1 LNNALISDANKN
13 TARKPLL
20 HRQIGMK
27 LKTFLGL
34 LVGIVG
40 FLAAIFIP
48 IPGLGLAAQIT
59 LGIFILAAVFWI
71 MEPIP
76 IYATSMLVIL
86 LQIMLLSGQ
95 GFIFSVRTAPLA
107 ETSVLENGALVVPAN
122 ALGEDG
128 TLYLNNSNKT
138 LKLVVPDTVED
149 LGNGTLAVTAKGLNE
164 DSLVIDDPMHRSVTA
179 GATPYSDFYNTLASP
194 IIMLFLGGFAL
205 AAAAV
210 KFGLD
215 RGLTRVLLKPFGK
228 RPAMVCLG
236 LMLCTATLSAFM
248 SNTATTAMMMT
259 VVLPIVASISA
270 GDPFRKCVALAIPV
284 AANIGGIATPIGTPP
299 NAVAL
304 AALKEAGINISFST
318 WMVLAV
324 PFTIALLVFAWWVLL
339 TLFKPEAKQLE
350 IELAGSFD
358 KSAKAIAAYIIFAA
372 TVLLWVTE
380 KLHGISTT
388 MIAFLP
394 VAILPALGVLDKKDI
409 RGFSWEVLWL
419 VGGGIS
425 LGLSLK
431 ETGLAVWLIGLV
443 SWNTLGALGV
453 IVVFG
458 IVGYLVANLISH
470 TVAATMIMPL
480 AITVGAALAAAGDFN
495 LVASIV
501 SITAIISIAMVLPI
515 STPPNAIAMATGIIE
530 TKDMAKVGVIVGV
543 AGLVLA
549 IVCGLVYWPIIVN

>member
-1 LNNALISDANKN
+1 
-13 TARKPLL
+13 
-20 HRQIGMK
+20 M
-27 LKTFLGL
+27 
-34 LVGIVG
+34 
-40 FLAAIFIP
+40 AAIFIP
-48 IPGLGLAAQIT
+48 IPGLELPAQIT

-86 LQIMLLSGQ
+86 LQIMLLSSQ
-95 GFIFSVRTAPLA
+95 GFIFSVRSAPLA
-107 ETSVLENGALVVPAN
+107 EVQMAGDGALIVPAS
-122 ALGEDG
+122 ALGDDG
-128 TLYLNNSNKT
+128 SVYLNKSNKSLQT
-138 LKLVVPDTVED
+138 LKPESVVD
-149 LGNGTLAVTAKGLNE
+149 LGEGRVAVKGKGLNE
-164 DSLVIDDPMHRSVTA
+164 ESMVIADPSHRSITA

-259 VVLPIVASISA
+259 VVLPIVASIA
-270 GDPFRKCVALAIPV
+270 PGDPFRKCVALAIPV

-304 AALKEAGINISFST
+304 AALKEAGISISFSS
-318 WMVLAV
+318 WMVMAV
-324 PFTIALLVFAWWVLL
+324 PFTVALLVFAWWVLL
-339 TLFKPEAKQLE
+339 VLFKPQADTLE
-350 IELAGSFD
+350 IKLAGAFD
-358 KSAKAIAAYIIFAA
+358 KSPKAIAAYVIFAA

-458 IVGYLVANLISH
+458 VVGYLVANLISH

-530 TKDMAKVGVIVGV
+530 TKDMARVGVIVGV

-549 IVCGLVYWPIIVN
+549 ILCGIAYWPLIVG

>member
-1 LNNALISDANKN
+1 
-13 TARKPLL
+13 
-20 HRQIGMK
+20 MK
-27 LKTFLGL
+27 LKTLLGL
-34 LVGIVG
+34 LVGTAG
-40 FLAAIFIP
+40 LLAAIFIP
-48 IPGLGLAAQIT
+48 IPGLGLPAQIT

-86 LQIMLLSGQ
+86 LQVMLLSGQ
-95 GFIFSVRTAPLA
+95 GFIFSVRTAPLVELRVA
-107 ETSVLENGALVVPAN
+107 EDGALIVPGG

-128 TLYLNNSNKT
+128 SIFVNKSNKS
-138 LKLVVPDTVED
+138 LKVLKPEQVVD
-149 LGNGTLAVTAKGLNE
+149 LGDGNVAVRGKGLSE
-164 DSLVIDDPMHRSVTA
+164 ETMIIADPSHRSITA
-179 GATPYSDFYNTLASP
+179 GATPYSAFYNTLASP

-259 VVLPIVASISA
+259 VVLPIVASISTS
-270 GDPFRKCVALAIPV
+270 DPFRKCVALAIPV

-299 NAVAL
+299 NAIAL

-318 WMVLAV
+318 WMVMAV
-324 PFTIALLVFAWWVLL
+324 PFTVILLVFAWWVLL
-339 TLFKPEAKQLE
+339 ALFKPQAATLE
-350 IELAGSFD
+350 IKLAGSFD
-358 KSAKAIAAYIIFAA
+358 KSPKAIAAYVIFAA

-394 VAILPALGVLDKKDI
+394 VAVLPALGVLDKKDI

-419 VGGGIS
+419 VAGGIS

-443 SWNTLGALGV
+443 SWDTLGALGV

-458 IVGYLVANLISH
+458 VVGYLVANLISH
-470 TVAATMIMPL
+470 TVSATMIMPL
-480 AITVGAALAAAGDFN
+480 AITVGAALAAAGGFN

-530 TKDMAKVGVIVGV
+530 TKDMAKVGIIVGV

-549 IVCGLVYWPIIVN
+549 IVCGIAYWPLIVG

>member
-1 LNNALISDANKN
+1 
-13 TARKPLL
+13 
-20 HRQIGMK
+20 MK

-40 FLAAIFIP
+40 LLTAIFVP

-86 LQIMLLSGQ
+86 LQVMLLSGQ
-95 GFIFSVRTAPLA
+95 GFIFSVRSAPIA
-107 ETSVLENGALVVPAN
+107 ETRMAENGDLIVPASV
-122 ALGEDG
+122 LGEDG
-128 TLYLNNSNKT
+128 SLYLNKSNKS
-138 LKLVVPDTVED
+138 LKVVVPESVEE
-149 LGNGTLAVTAKGLNE
+149 LGDGTLRVKGKGLDE
-164 DSLVIDDPMHRSVTA
+164 SAQVISDPSHRSITA
-179 GATPYSDFYNTLASP
+179 GATPYSAFYNTLASP

-205 AAAAV
+205 AASAV

-215 RGLTRVLLKPFGK
+215 KGLTRVLLAPFGK

-259 VVLPIVASISA
+259 VVLPIVASISVS
-270 GDPFRKCVALAIPV
+270 DPFRKCVALAIPV

-318 WMVLAV
+318 WMVMAV

-339 TLFKPEAKQLE
+339 ALFKPEAEELE
-350 IELAGSFD
+350 IELAGDFD
-358 KSAKAIAAYIIFAA
+358 KSPKAIAAYVIFAA

-443 SWNTLGALGV
+443 SWNSLGALGV

-458 IVGYLVANLISH
+458 VVGYLVANLISH

-543 AGLVLA
+543 AGLLLA
-549 IVCGLVYWPIIVN
+549 IVFGLLYWPLLVN

>member
-1 LNNALISDANKN
+1 MN
-13 TARKPLL
+13 RKTL
-20 HRQIGMK
+20 
-27 LKTFLGL
+27 LGL
-34 LVGIVG
+34 LIGILG
-40 FLAAIFIP
+40 FVAAIVVP
-48 IPGLGLAAQIT
+48 IDGLELPAQIT
-59 LGIFILAAVFWI
+59 LGIFLLAAVFWI

-86 LQIMLLSGQ
+86 LQVMLLSSQ
-95 GFIFSVRTAPLA
+95 GFIFSVRSAPLA
-107 ETSVLENGALVVPAN
+107 ETSVSENGALVVPAS

-128 TLYLNNSNKT
+128 TVYLNKSNKS
-138 LKLVVPDTVED
+138 LKTVIPTSVED
-149 LGNGTLAVTAKGLNE
+149 LGDGTVAVTAKGLNE
-164 DSLVIDDPMHRSVTA
+164 SSMVIADPGHRSITG
-179 GATPYSDFYNTLASP
+179 GASSYSAFYNTLASP

-215 RGLTRVLLKPFGK
+215 RGLTRVLLAPFGK

-236 LMLCTATLSAFM
+236 LMICTATLSAFM

-259 VVLPIVASISA
+259 VVLPIVASIA
-270 GDPFRKCVALAIPV
+270 PGDPFRKCVALAIPV

-304 AALKEAGINISFST
+304 AALKENGINISFSS
-318 WMVLAV
+318 WMVMAV
-324 PFTIALLVFAWWVLL
+324 PFTILLLVFAWWMLL
-339 TLFKPEAKQLE
+339 VLFKPQTKELE
-350 IELAGSFD
+350 IKLDGKFD
-358 KSAKAIAAYIIFAA
+358 KSPKAIAAYVIFAA

-394 VAILPALGVLDKKDI
+394 IAILPALGVLDKKDI

-431 ETGLAVWLIGLV
+431 STGLAVWLIGLV

-480 AITVGAALAAAGDFN
+480 AITVGAALAASGDFN

-530 TKDMAKVGVIVGV
+530 TKDMAKVGIVV
-543 AGLVLA
+543 GLVGLLMA
-549 IVCGLVYWPIIVN
+549 IVFGLVYWPLLVS

>member
-1 LNNALISDANKN
+1 
-13 TARKPLL
+13 
-20 HRQIGMK
+20 MK

-34 LVGIVG
+34 LVGIAG
-40 FLAAIFIP
+40 FLASIFVP
-48 IPGLGLAAQIT
+48 IAGLELPAQIT

-76 IYATSMLVIL
+76 IYATSLLVIL
-86 LQIMLLSGQ
+86 LQVMLLSGQ

-107 ETSVLENGALVVPAN
+107 ETRLAEDGALIVEKSVLGA
-122 ALGEDG
+122 DG
-128 TLYLNNSNKT
+128 SLYLNKSNKS
-138 LKLVVPDTVED
+138 LQVVAPEEVID
-149 LGNGTLAVTAKGLNE
+149 LGNGEVAVRAKGLNAN
-164 DSLVIDDPMHRSVTA
+164 SLVISDPRHRSITA
-179 GATPYSDFYNTLASP
+179 DASSYSAFYNTLASP

-205 AAAAV
+205 ASAAV

-215 RGLTRVLLKPFGK
+215 RSLTRVLLKPFGK

-259 VVLPIVASISA
+259 VVLPIVASLS
-270 GDPFRKCVALAIPV
+270 GTDPFRKCVALAIPV

-304 AALKEAGINISFST
+304 AALKESGVNISFSS

-324 PFTIALLVFAWWVLL
+324 PFTVLLLVFAWWILL
-339 TLFKPEAKQLE
+339 ALFKPEARELE
-350 IELAGSFD
+350 LRLSGSFD
-358 KSAKAIAAYIIFAA
+358 KSPKAIAAYVIFAA

-394 VAILPALGVLDKKDI
+394 VAILPALGVLEKKDI

-530 TKDMAKVGVIVGV
+530 TKDMAKVGIIVG
-543 AGLVLA
+543 LVGVLLA
-549 IVCGLVYWPIIVN
+549 IAMGIAYWPLIVS

>member
-1 LNNALISDANKN
+1 
-13 TARKPLL
+13 
-20 HRQIGMK
+20 MK

-34 LVGIVG
+34 LVGIAG
-40 FLAAIFIP
+40 LLAAIFIP
-48 IPGLGLAAQIT
+48 IPGLGLPAQIT

-76 IYATSMLVIL
+76 IYATSMMVIF
-86 LQIMLLSGQ
+86 LQIMLLSSQ

-107 ETSVLENGALVVPAN
+107 EVSVNETGALLVPAES
-122 ALGEDG
+122 LGEDG
-128 TLYLNNSNKT
+128 SLYLNKSNKA
-138 LKLVVPDTVED
+138 LQVVRPSEVVD
-149 LGNGTLAVTAKGLNE
+149 LGDGTLAVRGEGLNE
-164 DSLVIDDPMHRSVTA
+164 NSLVIADPEHRSITA
-179 GATPYSDFYNTLASP
+179 GATSYTAFYHTLASP

-215 RGLTRVLLKPFGK
+215 RSLTRVLLKPFGK

-259 VVLPIVASISA
+259 VVLPIVASISST
-270 GDPFRKCVALAIPV
+270 DPFRKCVALAIPV

-304 AALKEAGINISFST
+304 AALKESGINISFST
-318 WMVLAV
+318 WMVMAV
-324 PFTIALLVFAWWVLL
+324 PFTIVLLVFAWWVLL
-339 TLFKPEAKQLE
+339 ALFKPQANTLE
-350 IELAGSFD
+350 IKLAGSFD
-358 KSAKAIAAYIIFAA
+358 KSAKAIASYVIFAV

-431 ETGLAVWLIGLV
+431 ETGLAAWLIGLV
-443 SWNTLGALGV
+443 SWNSLGALGV

-458 IVGYLVANLISH
+458 VVGYLIANLISH
-470 TVAATMIMPL
+470 TVSATMIMPL

-543 AGLVLA
+543 AGVLLA
-549 IVCGLVYWPIIVN
+549 IVCGIAYWPLIVS

>member
-1 LNNALISDANKN
+1 MN
-13 TARKPLL
+13 
-20 HRQIGMK
+20 
-27 LKTFLGL
+27 LKTLLGL
-34 LVGIVG
+34 SIGIFGLV
-40 FLAAIFIP
+40 AAIFVP
-48 IPGLGLAAQIT
+48 IDGLELPAQIT

-86 LQIMLLSGQ
+86 LQVMLLSSQ
-95 GFIFSVRTAPLA
+95 GFIFSVRSAPVV
-107 ETSVLENGALVVPAN
+107 ETEMTEAGALIVPSTAI
-122 ALGEDG
+122 GTDG
-128 TLYLNNSNKT
+128 KVYLNKSNKS
-138 LKLVVPDTVED
+138 LVTVTPDSIED
-149 LGNGTLAVTAKGLNE
+149 LGDGTVAVAGKGLRE
-164 DSLVIDDPMHRSVTA
+164 DSLVIADPSHRSITA
-179 GATPYSDFYNTLASP
+179 GATSYSAFYNTLASP

-205 AAAAV
+205 AASAV

-215 RGLTRVLLKPFGK
+215 RSLTRVLLAPFGK

-236 LMLCTATLSAFM
+236 LMICTATLSAFM

-259 VVLPIVASISA
+259 VVLPIVASIA
-270 GDPFRKCVALAIPV
+270 PGDPFRKCVALAIPV

-304 AALKEAGINISFST
+304 AALKESGINISFSS
-318 WMVLAV
+318 WMVMAV

-339 TLFKPEAKQLE
+339 FLFKPQTN
-350 IELAGSFD
+350 ELNIKLDGKFD
-358 KSAKAIAAYIIFAA
+358 KSPKAIAAYIIFAA

-394 VAILPALGVLDKKDI
+394 IAILPALGVLDKKDI

-431 ETGLAVWLIGLV
+431 STGLAVWLIGLV
-443 SWNTLGALGV
+443 SWSTLGALGV

-530 TKDMAKVGVIVGV
+530 TKDMAKVGIVVGL

-549 IVCGLVYWPIIVN
+549 IVFGLVYWPLLVG

>member
-1 LNNALISDANKN
+1 MN
-13 TARKPLL
+13 TAHKPLL
-20 HRQIGMK
+20 HTKIGMK

-40 FLAAIFIP
+40 LLTAIFVP

-86 LQIMLLSGQ
+86 LQVMLLSGQ
-95 GFIFSVRTAPLA
+95 GFIFSVRSAPIA
-107 ETSVLENGALVVPAN
+107 ETRMAENGDLIVPASV
-122 ALGEDG
+122 LGEDG
-128 TLYLNNSNKT
+128 SLYLNKSNKS
-138 LKLVVPDTVED
+138 LKVVVPESVEE
-149 LGNGTLAVTAKGLNE
+149 LGDGTLQVKGKGLDE
-164 DSLVIDDPMHRSVTA
+164 SAQVISDPSHRSITA
-179 GATPYSDFYNTLASP
+179 GATPYSAFYNTLASP

-205 AAAAV
+205 AASAV

-215 RGLTRVLLKPFGK
+215 KGLTRVLLAPFGK

-259 VVLPIVASISA
+259 VVLPIVASISVS
-270 GDPFRKCVALAIPV
+270 DPFRKCVALAIPV

-318 WMVLAV
+318 WMVMAV

-339 TLFKPEAKQLE
+339 ALFKPEAEELE
-350 IELAGSFD
+350 IELAGDFD
-358 KSAKAIAAYIIFAA
+358 KSPKAIAAYVIFAA

-443 SWNTLGALGV
+443 SWNSLGALGV

-458 IVGYLVANLISH
+458 VVGYLVANLISH

-543 AGLVLA
+543 AGLLLA
-549 IVCGLVYWPIIVN
+549 IVFGLLYWPLLVN